1 MTIADKLA
9 YLNTTKTQIKNAII
23 EKGGTITD
31 TTTFR
36 EYATAIQ
43 NLNTSTSNED
53 LIGLLEGTI
62 TQFVIPD
69 GTTKIVNGIYNGI
82 SVGAYKFNSLVIP
95 SSVTQIGT
103 NAFTNS
109 DYLVSADLGN
119 VQSIAYGAFLNCGLT
134 NVKIPDTCTSI
145 GSSAFSGNP
154 LTKVWIPSTVQSVG
168 TSAFI
173 STASSFIVYTN
184 ASSLPSAWDGAF
196 KNDNGS
202 DATVI
207 YNSTLEEYE
216 AN

>member
-36 EYATAIQ
+36 EYAAAIQ

-69 GTTKIVNGIYNGI
+69 GTTKIENGIYHGI
-82 SVGAYKFNSLVIP
+82 STATTFNSLVIP
-95 SSVTQIGT
+95 SSVTQIGDA
-103 NAFTNS
+103 AFANNT
-109 DYLVSADLGN
+109 YLTSVDLGSA
-119 VQSIAYGAFLNCGLT
+119 QSIMSSAFQFCGLT

-145 GSSAFSGNP
+145 GSSAFADNP

-168 TSAFI
+168 TDAFR

-184 ASSLPSAWDGAF
+184 ASSLPSAWD
-196 KNDNGS
+196 NGFTNEDGTAAS
-202 DATVI
+202 II

>member
-69 GTTKIVNGIYNGI
+69 GTTKIMNGIYNDI
-82 SVGAYKFNSLVIP
+82 STATTFNSLVIP
-95 SSVTQIGT
+95 SSVTQIGDA
-103 NAFTNS
+103 AFANNT
-109 DYLVSADLGN
+109 YLTSVDLGN
-119 VQSIAYGAFLNCGLT
+119 VQIIMTSAFQDCGLT

-145 GSSAFSGNP
+145 SSLAFADNP

-168 TSAFI
+168 TSAFK

-184 ASSLPSAWDGAF
+184 ASSLPSAWGNSFSNEDGTAA
-196 KNDNGS
+196 NI
-202 DATVI
+202 I

>member
-43 NLNTSTSNED
+43 NLNTSTFNED

-69 GTTKIVNGIYNGI
+69 GTTKIENGIYNRI
-82 SVGAYKFNSLVIP
+82 STATAFNSLVIP
-95 SSVTQIGT
+95 SSVTQIGGA
-103 NAFTNS
+103 AFAYNT
-109 DYLVSADLGN
+109 YLTSVDLGS
-119 VQSIAYGAFLNCGLT
+119 VQTIGIGAFEYCGLT
-134 NVKIPDTCTSI
+134 SVKIPNSCTQVLNM
-145 GSSAFSGNP
+145 AFNNNP
-154 LTKVWIPSTVQSVG
+154 LTKVWIPSTVQVIG
-168 TSAFI
+168 AMAFTS
-173 STASSFIVYTN
+173 SSSSFTVYTD
-184 ASSLPSAWDGAF
+184 ASSLPSGWVGGFFNEDGS
-196 KNDNGS
+196 NP
-202 DATVI
+202 TII